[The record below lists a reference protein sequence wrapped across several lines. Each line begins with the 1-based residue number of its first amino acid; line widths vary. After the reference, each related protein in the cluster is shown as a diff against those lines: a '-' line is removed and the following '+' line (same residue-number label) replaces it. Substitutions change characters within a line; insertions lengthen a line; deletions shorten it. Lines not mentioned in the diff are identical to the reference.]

1 MPPTLVN
8 AAFGAL
14 LAAALLGSAFDRRSA
29 AVVTLAAAAPDLDA
43 VASLAVPGA
52 TNALFHT
59 LFVPAAAAAAVGYD
73 TRVRSPEASWLR
85 RRAGP
90 RGVRL
95 AWVAVAAY
103 LVAGIGLD
111 LFSYEAV
118 NLLYP
123 VHDRFY
129 AVVGWFI
136 LSTADGVIL
145 TYVDLDAGI
154 LGLHSPGTT
163 ATHHVATWVN
173 PTPGTDV
180 PSGAERRLRLFRE
193 GWHAV
198 AIAAAAAVV
207 TARLRWVTDG
217 DRTETETRA
226 EIGAGTVTG
235 SGGESGSG
243 TGTGTSGDSG
253 TDGGG
258 R

>member
-8 AAFGAL
+8 TAFGAL

-29 AVVTLAAAAPDLDA
+29 AVVTLAAAVPDLDA
-43 VASLAVPGA
+43 VASLAVAGA
-52 TNALFHT
+52 TNALLHS
-59 LFVPAAAAAAVGYD
+59 LFVPAAAAAAVAYD
-73 TRVRSPEASWLR
+73 ARIRPREASWLR
-85 RRAGP
+85 RRHGP
-90 RGVRL
+90 RGVRV

-180 PSGAERRLRLFRE
+180 PPGTERRLRLFRE

-198 AIAAAAAVV
+198 AVAAAGVVAA
-207 TARLRWVTDG
+207 ARLRRGTAGSRTDG
-217 DRTETETRA
+217 TED
-226 EIGAGTVTG
+226 GVGD
-235 SGGESGSG
+235 GGGSGSG
-243 TGTGTSGDSG
+243 LG
-253 TDGGG
+253 DGGG

>member
-14 LAAALLGSAFDRRSA
+14 LAAALLGAAFDRRSA
-29 AVVTLAAAAPDLDA
+29 AVVTLAAAVPDLDA
-43 VASLAVPGA
+43 VASLAVAGA
-52 TNALFHT
+52 TNAVLHT
-59 LFVPAAAAAAVGYD
+59 LFIPAAAAAAVHYD
-73 TRVRSPEASWLR
+73 TRVRSQEASWLR
-85 RRAGP
+85 RRYGP
-90 RGVRL
+90 RGVRV
-95 AWVAVAAY
+95 AWVTVTAY

-173 PTPGTDV
+173 PTPGTAV
-180 PSGAERRLRLFRE
+180 TPGAERRLRLFRE

-198 AIAAAAAVV
+198 AVAAAAVI
-207 TARLRWVTDG
+207 TAARLR
-217 DRTETETRA
+217 E
-226 EIGAGTVTG
+226 G
-235 SGGESGSG
+235 SGRGRSESGAVDETKHRVRAG
-243 TGTGTSGDSG
+243 HGN
-253 TDGGG
+253 DGGG